1 MCVCIRTRMCVSV
14 CVVQLL
20 LSIPARYNN
29 SENTQPQLAIKGI
42 RCPPIGLKERYSC
55 YAVTMTMS

>member
-1 MCVCIRTRMCVSV
+1 MCVSV